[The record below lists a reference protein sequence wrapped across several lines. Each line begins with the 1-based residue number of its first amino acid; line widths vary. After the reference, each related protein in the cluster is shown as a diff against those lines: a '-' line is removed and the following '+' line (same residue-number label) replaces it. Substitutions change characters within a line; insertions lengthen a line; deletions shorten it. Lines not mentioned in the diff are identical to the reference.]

1 MHENSRRP
9 RTQWVWQSGK
19 ILHCCRCC
27 CCCTLQRTSTCHARG
42 RTTTG
47 QATAAQATT
56 GEIELL
62 LLPLPLVLP
71 LPLPPGSFKYYFS
84 TFLYFHVAIIA
95 SSLPSLAAAI
105 LSSKCASSASSN
117 NVKGPLQYLPLPLHL
132 LPCTVHCL
140 THSQSGRQSVQS
152 LSPFISFSL
161 APAVIKGKLLQKK
174 IFGAFQRCN

>member
-9 RTQWVWQSGK
+9 RTQWAWQSGK
-19 ILHCCRCC
+19 ILHCC

-42 RTTTG
+42 RTTMG

-62 LLPLPLVLP
+62 LLPPV

-95 SSLPSLAAAI
+95 SSSSSSLPSLAAAI

-117 NVKGPLQYLPLPLHL
+117 NVKGPLQYLPLPLPPSFPAL
-132 LPCTVHCL
+132 CTVSL
-140 THSQSGRQSVQS
+140 TPSQADSQCS
-152 LSPFISFSL
+152 LSLPDSPSL
-161 APAVIKGKLLQKK
+161 SCARG
-174 IFGAFQRCN
+174 N

>member
-9 RTQWVWQSGK
+9 RTQWAWQSGK
-19 ILHCCRCC
+19 ILHCC

-117 NVKGPLQYLPLPLHL
+117 NVKGPLQYLPLPLPPPFPAL
-132 LPCTVHCL
+132 CTVSL
-140 THSQSGRQSVQS
+140 TPSQTVSAVSPSPS
-152 LSPFISFSL
+152 L
-161 APAVIKGKLLQKK
+161 LLSRAR
-174 IFGAFQRCN
+174 GN

>member
-9 RTQWVWQSGK
+9 RTQWAWQSGK

-62 LLPLPLVLP
+62 LLPPV

-117 NVKGPLQYLPLPLHL
+117 NVKGPLQYLPLPLPPPFPAL
-132 LPCTVHCL
+132 CTVSL
-140 THSQSGRQSVQS
+140 TPSQTVSAVSPSPS
-152 LSPFISFSL
+152 L
-161 APAVIKGKLLQKK
+161 LLSRAR
-174 IFGAFQRCN
+174 GN

>member
-9 RTQWVWQSGK
+9 RTQWAWQAGQ
-19 ILHCCRCC
+19 ILHC

-42 RTTTG
+42 RTTAG

-62 LLPLPLVLP
+62 LLPPV

-95 SSLPSLAAAI
+95 SSSSSSLPSLAAAI

-117 NVKGPLQYLPLPLHL
+117 NVKGPLQYLPLPLQL

-140 THSQSGRQSVQS
+140 THSQADSQCS
-152 LSPFISFSL
+152 LSFPFSPSL
-161 APAVIKGKLLQKK
+161 SRP
-174 IFGAFQRCN
+174 R